1 MYKRGI
7 RISED
12 ELLPAVSK
20 MDAANRMLEFLPTF
34 KASIIVCHG
43 EDEKSLIPW
52 LEKFNKWANFGP
64 VFCNSQ
70 DFFRYE
76 VMEERCRLELM
87 VEKYGGEETKE
98 RYTELKNIQQWLM
111 HGLCRG

>member
-12 ELLPAVSK
+12 ELLPAVSE
-20 MDAANRMLEFLPTF
+20 MDAVNQMLEFLHTF

-43 EDEKSLIPW
+43 EDENSLIPW
-52 LEKFNKWANFGP
+52 LENFNKWADFGP

-76 VMEERCRLELM
+76 VMEE
-87 VEKYGGEETKE
+87 
-98 RYTELKNIQQWLM
+98 
-111 HGLCRG
+111 